1 MLVVL
6 KQEEKAAY
14 ILTEAKIT
22 HESHGLLCRFFSSK
36 KRKMPTY

>member
-1 MLVVL
+1 MLVIL
-6 KQEEKAAY
+6 KQEEEDAY

-36 KRKMPTY
+36 KWKLLN